1 MLYIQRQQ
9 GRKRET
15 VDECKTRSEANFL
28 VSEYQ
33 LTEPNF
39 RFYISHRACK
49 EWNEQWQHN
58 LTLLANLFAALE

>member
-33 LTEPNF
+33 LTEPNV
-39 RFYISHRACK
+39 RFYISRRACK
-49 EWNEQWQHN
+49 EWNEQ
-58 LTLLANLFAALE
+58 